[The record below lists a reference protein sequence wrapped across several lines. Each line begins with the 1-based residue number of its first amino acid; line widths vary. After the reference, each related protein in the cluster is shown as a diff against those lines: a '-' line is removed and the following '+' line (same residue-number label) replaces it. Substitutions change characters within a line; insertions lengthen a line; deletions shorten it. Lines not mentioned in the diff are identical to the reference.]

1 MDEASRETEG
11 QGTASRL
18 WTPTSVTSSHR
29 PLWLRGLVS
38 VSPTGCHKGMSTVFI
53 EFAKHQYDDAPGDS
67 GNLSRT
73 LSRQLSGQCAGEGHH
88 HEADTRL

>member
-1 MDEASRETEG
+1 MTHVLLS
-11 QGTASRL
+11 L
-18 WTPTSVTSSHR
+18 
-29 PLWLRGLVS
+29 PLIRSLILFHF
-38 VSPTGCHKGMSTVFI
+38 PLQVFI